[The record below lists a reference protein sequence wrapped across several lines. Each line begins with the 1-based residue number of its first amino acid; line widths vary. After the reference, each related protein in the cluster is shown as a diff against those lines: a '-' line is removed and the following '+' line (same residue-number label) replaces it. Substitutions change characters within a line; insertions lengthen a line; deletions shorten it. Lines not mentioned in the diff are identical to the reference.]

1 MTATSRLW
9 PKLRAALIALAA
21 AVSLL
26 EGFPTPRTSHALMA
40 TPLYQAE
47 LARWSGILGH
57 LGLDVEPAELGDWAV
72 SLSDSVNAFHAELLV
87 PFRPFFDALGVSQR
101 WSLFPIADTHPVWMH
116 IEARCGGARDF
127 ELVYRPNDPEADW
140 EADVLEYRRVRAT
153 WNPSIRGP
161 RDSQRAFVDWV
172 AHRLFAQR
180 PECNAVRVRY
190 RTMTLPA
197 PGETGV
203 RYGAFVWSAL
213 RRRSEVGR

>member
-26 EGFPTPRTSHALMA
+26 EGCPTPRTSHAVLA
-40 TPLYQAE
+40 TPVYRAE
-47 LARWSGILGH
+47 LARWSAILGG
-57 LGLDVEPAELGDWAV
+57 LGVELSPSELGQSV
-72 SLSDSVNAFHAELLV
+72 VTLSESVNALHRTLLF

-116 IEARCGGARDF
+116 VEARCAGARDF
-127 ELVYRPNDPEADW
+127 SLVYRPNDPDADW

-161 RDSQRAFVDWV
+161 RDAQPAFVDWV
-172 AHRLFAQR
+172 ARRLFDQR
-180 PECNAVRVRY
+180 PECDAVRVRY

-203 RYGAFVWSAL
+203 RYGRFVWSTERL
-213 RRRSEVGR
+213 RAEVGR